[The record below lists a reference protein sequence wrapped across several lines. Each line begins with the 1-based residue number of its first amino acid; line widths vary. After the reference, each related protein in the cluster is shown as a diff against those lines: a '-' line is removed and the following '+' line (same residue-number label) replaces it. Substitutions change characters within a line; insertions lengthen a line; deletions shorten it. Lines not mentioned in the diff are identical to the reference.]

1 MFGQIRPW
9 LDCDRA
15 CDFCYLR
22 ENRQVTTLSQKKE
35 RLMKISRLLYGCMKD
50 NDTIGFIG
58 GELFCFDGLDSEWR
72 CVADAVRMCQANR
85 VMIGTH
91 LLSGV
96 DRLIWFAKMLRP
108 KDVQVCT
115 SYDSK
120 GRFKEGEYELW
131 LKNMEKVHE
140 AGFKVVCSCTM
151 TDEFVKDPIELPE
164 WVEFKIQS
172 VFTTEEWLDD
182 VLQTQIPTDE
192 YCARLRDTVNVK
204 LASREDAIKW
214 FRKHPK
220 AAKSYSEYVYE
231 HASLIWDFKDGNYVS
246 KEFICNW
253 PAPCG
258 HPYIAYCYGDSN
270 KCSMCD
276 AEEVSKW

>member
-9 LDCDRA
+9 LDCDRN
-15 CDFCYLR
+15 CEFCYLR
-22 ENRQVTTLSQKKE
+22 ENKIGTTLAEKKE
-35 RLMKISRLLYGCMKD
+35 RLMKITRLIYGEMMD
-50 NDTIGFIG
+50 NDTIGLIG

-72 CVADAVRMCQANR
+72 CVADSLKLSQAKR
-85 VMIGTH
+85 IMLGTH

-96 DRLIWFAKMLRP
+96 DRMIKFAKMLRP
-108 KDVQVCT
+108 KDVQFCT

-131 LKNMEKVHE
+131 LENMEKVHE

-151 TDEFVKDPIELPE
+151 TDEFVNDPIELPE

-172 VFTTEEWLDD
+172 VFTTEEWLDNI
-182 VLQTQIPTDE
+182 LSEQITPE
-192 YCARLRDTVNVK
+192 HYNECLKKTVNVN
-204 LASREDAIKW
+204 LAKREDALRW
-214 FRKHPK
+214 FMKHPK
-220 AAKSYSEYVYE
+220 AAKSYSQYVYE
-231 HASLIWDFKDGNYVS
+231 HASRIWDFKKGQYVS
-246 KEFICNW
+246 KEFICNV

-258 HPYIAYCYGDSN
+258 HPYIAYCYGDSC

-276 AEEVSKW
+276 AEKSI